1 MDVERARGVKRELL
15 RISQSGLDSATLAV
29 KTETLIRSV
38 IPFDLACWHN
48 VDPATFMITSVM
60 GEAPPDSPL
69 LPALEYGTVDVNQYA
84 GLARSKAGVGALR
97 QATRGAPESSQRYRE
112 VLRPLGIEDELT
124 ASFLIDGD
132 FWGSAR
138 LYRTRKWPPFD
149 SVEVAFMAS
158 LCTLLSEAFRVSLF
172 TQPMAFPDGAAGPGV
187 IMLDDRLRLDSLTP
201 SADFWLREIV
211 GVVPAEGDPLPAP
224 VYAVAAR
231 TFFND
236 RETGGKLAM
245 ARAHLPSR
253 SGPWLVLHG
262 SLLQTGAGERA
273 VVIVEPAPIAEL
285 APAIIHA
292 HRLTDRERQV
302 TELALQGLGN
312 KQIALQLGISPYT
325 VSDFLKSIF
334 EKFSV
339 SSRTELGARLFYD
352 HYYPRMGKGLLPG
365 ANGWFTS
372 FTDND

>member
-1 MDVERARGVKRELL
+1 MDVERARGVRRELL
-15 RISQSGLDSATLAV
+15 RLSQSALDSTALSQKA
-29 KTETLIRSV
+29 ETLIRSV

-84 GLARSKAGVGALR
+84 GLARSNTSAAALR
-97 QATRGAPESSQRYRE
+97 QVTLGEPETSQRYRE
-112 VLRPLGIEDELT
+112 ILRPLGMEEELT
-124 ASFLIDGD
+124 SSFLIDGY
-132 FWGSAR
+132 FWGCAR
-138 LYRTRKWPPFD
+138 LYRSRRWPPFD
-149 SVEVAFMAS
+149 PVEVAFMAS
-158 LCTLLSEAFRVSLF
+158 VCAILAEAFRVALF
-172 TQPMAFPDGAAGPGV
+172 TQSVAFTDPATGPGV
-187 IMLDDRLRLDSLTP
+187 ILLDDHLRLESLTP
-201 SADFWLREIV
+201 SAERWLQEIV
-211 GVVPAEGDPLPAP
+211 GVVPSEGDPLPQP

-231 TFFND
+231 TFFNS
-236 RETGGKLAM
+236 RESKGELTM

-273 VVIVEPAPIAEL
+273 VVIVEPAPVAEM
-285 APAIIHA
+285 APAILNA
-292 HRLTDRERQV
+292 HGLTERERQV

-339 SSRTELGARLFYD
+339 NSRTELGARLFYD
-352 HYYPRMGKGLLPG
+352 HYYTSMGKGLLPG
-365 ANGWFTS
+365 TDGWFTDS
-372 FTDND
+372 QDS